1 MAEDTTPNEDEEED
15 KKKGVLPE
23 GRRVVRKKNR
33 KSRSSS
39 RETLILKKRE
49 IMSEMVEPEDSGP
62 VDVRGQVERLR
73 KAKKEQKKAE
83 APPMEEKWGSKRH
96 RRKGSR
102 WLLLATFGVVIPLLA
117 FVIATTLNRAPVEKN
132 AVRGAGVLDLGE
144 EEPEVLPFDLT
155 DPGAWFQENSVE
167 AYDDAIA
174 ILNQVNA
181 GETARSTLSLMR
193 DDKRTKERMSAS
205 DFQWSAD
212 FNVSDPRNLSWEYGA
227 SGDTGYMVIMG
238 KDTKFENFR
247 AYFVN
252 TGRGLLLDW
261 AATTAWSEVEVGSL
275 VADPPALP
283 VAVRAWIVKKP
294 NFDSD
299 SQKLISWYQ
308 VLSADRREAVWVY
321 TPSGSEADLAIRKSL
336 RYGMIVMDRIE
347 EIRATLRLQAGAR
360 NKRPN
365 EFELIEFVGEEWVQP

>member
-49 IMSEMVEPEDSGP
+49 IMSEMPEPDESGP

-73 KAKKEQKKAE
+73 KAQKEQKKAE
-83 APPMEEKWGSKRH
+83 SAPMEEKWGNKQH

-117 FVIATTLNRAPVEKN
+117 FVIATTLNRAPVETN

-144 EEPEVLPFDLT
+144 EELEILPFDHT

-167 AYDDAIA
+167 AYDDAIK
-174 ILNQVNA
+174 ILDQVNA

-193 DDKRTKERMSAS
+193 DKARTKERMGAGK
-205 DFQWSAD
+205 FQWSAD

-227 SGDTGYMVIMG
+227 SGDTGYMVIRG
-238 KDTKFENFR
+238 KDSKFRNFR

-252 TGRGLLLDW
+252 TGRGLRLDW

-283 VAVRAWIVKKP
+283 VAVRAWIAKKP

-299 SQKLISWYQ
+299 GQKLLSWYQ

-321 TPSGSEADLAIRKSL
+321 TPSGSEADLAIKKEL
-336 RYGMIVMDRIE
+336 RYGLIVMDRIE
-347 EIRATLRLQAGAR
+347 EIRATLRLQAGGR
-360 NKRPN
+360 GKRPN
-365 EFELIEFVGEEWVQP
+365 EFELIEFVSEEWVQP